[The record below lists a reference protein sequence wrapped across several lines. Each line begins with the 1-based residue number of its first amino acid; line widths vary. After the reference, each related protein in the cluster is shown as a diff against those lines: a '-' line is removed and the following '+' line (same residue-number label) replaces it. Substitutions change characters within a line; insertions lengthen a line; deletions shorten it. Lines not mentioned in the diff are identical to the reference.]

1 MDSPPESG
9 FLSPTTASSSLDIK
23 RAQNVLSKS
32 LLLTQKCTGGGGED
46 GTNLIFIPKRIFLE
60 ESMSGIQWNCLQ
72 TFLIRIYLLLSSTV
86 GMKVSGLGP
95 VVIVRSLP
103 FNLQASDSGGI

>member
-46 GTNLIFIPKRIFLE
+46 GTNLIFIPKRIFPNLCLE
-60 ESMSGIQWNCLQ
+60 YNGIA
-72 TFLIRIYLLLSSTV
+72 S
-86 GMKVSGLGP
+86 KH
-95 VVIVRSLP
+95 SL
-103 FNLQASDSGGI
+103 